1 MANSDHLPQ
10 LVIRQRYK
18 GCFALIRAHQCEILM
33 DGRIT
38 SYSFKTLVVST
49 RADKRE
55 RIQVKSVISM
65 ARAKS
70 VYNKRL
76 SVAAG
81 PG

>member
-1 MANSDHLPQ
+1 
-10 LVIRQRYK
+10 
-18 GCFALIRAHQCEILM
+18 M

-49 RADKRE
+49 RADKGE
-55 RIQVKSVISM
+55 RIQFKSVISM
-65 ARAKS
+65 TRAKS
-70 VYNKRL
+70 VYYKRL